1 MNQRF
6 IIAIMCTASLIGAME
21 NGVPAQNESEKST
34 TEKPG
39 RIHPQQKA
47 ATAELTIQ
55 VQQARITAPKIFVV
69 ASDTREYL
77 DFKAYSA
84 DIKDYVEAKTVNPY
98 QQSAHFIELLRA
110 GLREKA
116 QDFEHG
122 KLWQCNP
129 KIGSY
134 RDECILQMYF
144 HPLSEGDAEHVT
156 AMHAHV
162 KKVIEKPSFATRH
175 TLSKLTVG
183 LGLFISGAVF
193 AASILDP
200 IKTPHT
206 MTRWDFL
213 HTGRAIATICCGFFA
228 LASGW
233 NEQYR
238 IQQRVNN
245 QFFQLL
251 ALLHTNR
258 ENADA
263 LRAEQQRNTLE
274 I

>member
-1 MNQRF
+1 
-6 IIAIMCTASLIGAME
+6 ME
-21 NGVPAQNESEKST
+21 NGIPTHHESEKST
-34 TEKPG
+34 TEKPA

-47 ATAELTIQ
+47 AAELTIQ
-55 VQQARITAPKIFVV
+55 VQNARITSPKLFVV
-69 ASDTREYL
+69 APDTREYL
-77 DFKAYSA
+77 DFKAYTA
-84 DIKDYVEAKTVNPY
+84 DIKGYVEVATVNPY

-116 QDFEHG
+116 QDFEHA

-144 HPLSEGDAEHVT
+144 HPLSEGDTEHVI
-156 AMHAHV
+156 AMHTQV
-162 KKVIEKPSFATRH
+162 RKVIEKPSFATRH

-206 MTRWDFL
+206 MTRWDLL

-238 IQQRVNN
+238 AQKKLDDQFVRLLDILRNN
-245 QFFQLL
+245 KES
-251 ALLHTNR
+251 APAIKAT
-258 ENADA
+258 
-263 LRAEQQRNTLE
+263 TPW
-274 I
+274 